1 VIKHVGCAAARQLKS
16 SRDSYIERIT
26 RGNTSM
32 VVNNAHWKDKL
43 RKGEAVSGSQVLIDV
58 SEIHGMS
65 EHVPNQDRSPIQPFF
80 LFFL

>member
-1 VIKHVGCAAARQLKS
+1 
-16 SRDSYIERIT
+16 
-26 RGNTSM
+26 M

-65 EHVPNQDRSPIQPFF
+65 MYQIRIEALSSLLSFSWDIKFS
-80 LFFL
+80 